1 MNQVFVVI
9 GAVVLAAVYLICGA
23 ILCDSGRK
31 LMQSDN
37 AFKREKG
44 RCDIASTMQCIAIAI
59 IIVVL
64 LIVFGRS

>member
-9 GAVVLAAVYLICGA
+9 GAVVAAVQFICGA
-23 ILCDSGRK
+23 ILYDSGRK

-37 AFKREKG
+37 AFKRERG
-44 RCDIASTMQCIAIAI
+44 RCDISSAMQCIAIAI

>member
-9 GAVVLAAVYLICGA
+9 GAVVVAVQLICGI

-31 LMQSDN
+31 LMKSDN

-44 RCDIASTMQCIAIAI
+44 RCDISSAMQCIAIAI
-59 IIVVL
+59 IIVVI
-64 LIVFGRS
+64 LIIFGRN